1 MTNIKILDEKMK
13 AKGIND
19 KVLSDALGISV
30 STWYRRKLA
39 PNQITIGEAII
50 ITETL
55 NLSMQEAS
63 EIFLQ

>member
-1 MTNIKILDEKMK
+1 MTDIKTLDEKMK

-19 KVLSDALGISV
+19 KMLSDALGISV

-39 PNQITIGEAII
+39 PKQITIGEAMII
-50 ITETL
+50 AETL